1 PSSHSPLVFFFAFA
15 AFAILKTSHFE
26 MDGTRPGCDRF
37 ENVSNGVGPL
47 IAQRAATKSLTA
59 ITGTMVK
66 NGHSRTKVLSAA
78 AESRPSF
85 SLSCTAPFLSA
96 LTAHS
101 PLSGLQ
107 KVNA

>member
-1 PSSHSPLVFFFAFA
+1 
-15 AFAILKTSHFE
+15 

-47 IAQRAATKSLTA
+47 IAQSAATKSLTA
-59 ITGTMVK
+59 IPGTMVK